1 MQAVHFGAGNI
12 GKGFI
17 GYLLSKNGYDVCFVD
32 VNQQMI
38 DQINSRNSY
47 DIELLSDDRRMETIS
62 PVSALN
68 SMTQKD
74 AVVDRIVNADII
86 TMSVGVQNLSKVAGV
101 LAEGLK
107 KRAVENPKP
116 LNVMANEN
124 AINASSTLKK
134 EVAEYLTQEEMKEL
148 GAFIAFPNT
157 AVDRLALSRQSKS
170 VEIPIVEPFYEWV
183 IDESEKV
190 DDGLPKLQGVTYTQ
204 DLTPFIERKLYIV
217 NMGHAAA
224 AYLGYLKGCHTIRET
239 LQYAELET
247 LVKGAMK
254 EAAGYIVQ
262 TFQADPEELD
272 RFIEKT
278 LGRFKNPHVDDDV
291 KRVGRAPLR
300 KLGLRERLVHPTVS
314 LFEAGYSV
322 EHLTTAIAAG
332 FLFDTSEDEE
342 AVELQNYIA
351 ENGIEKA
358 IQNISSIKDQNL
370 QSKILNKYN
379 DLKASALN

>member
-1 MQAVHFGAGNI
+1 MQALHFGAGNI

-38 DQINSRNSY
+38 DHINSRNSY
-47 DIELLSDDRRMETIS
+47 DVELLSDDRRMETIS

-68 SMTQKD
+68 SITQTE
-74 AVVDRIVNADII
+74 AVIEKIAAADVI
-86 TMSVGVQNLSKVAGV
+86 TMSVGVQNLSRVAGV

-107 KRAVENPKP
+107 KRAAESRKN

-124 AINASSTLKK
+124 AINASSTLK
-134 EVAEYLTQEEMKEL
+134 AEIDKHLTEEE
-148 GAFIAFPNT
+148 AADISTFTAFPNT
-157 AVDRLALSRQSKS
+157 AVDRLALSRQSENG
-170 VEIPIVEPFYEWV
+170 EIPMVEPFYEWV

-190 DDGLPKLQGVTYTQ
+190 DDSLPKLQGVTYTQ

-239 LQYAELET
+239 LQHAELEAQ
-247 LVKGAMK
+247 VKGAMK

-272 RFIEKT
+272 QFIEKT
-278 LGRFKNPHVDDDV
+278 LSRFKNPHVDDDV
-291 KRVGRAPLR
+291 KRVGRAPMR
-300 KLGLRERLVHPTVS
+300 KLGRRERLVHPTVS
-314 LFEAGYSV
+314 LFEADHST

-332 FLFDTSEDEE
+332 FLFDTTEDTE
-342 AVELQNYIA
+342 AVELQAYIA

-358 IQNISSIKDQNL
+358 IENISHIKDQNL
-370 QSKILNKYN
+370 QSKILSKYN
-379 DLKASALN
+379 NLKMSAIN